1 MCPISEAD
9 VTQIGGLARHQ
20 YPLVSTPALSVAPDE
35 SPLVTWGHVL
45 GAPSRL
51 VESGLGSQGLG
62 SQGLGS
68 QGVGSFKLKELP
80 RRDQMLHALASSA
93 GKRSHAR
100 PGGAPLPGGSTT
112 PRMTRCGSLSVG
124 GSSRASPRL
133 SAAGAKVVQSLHKLT
148 PGVSSI

>member
-51 VESGLGSQGLG
+51 VESGLG